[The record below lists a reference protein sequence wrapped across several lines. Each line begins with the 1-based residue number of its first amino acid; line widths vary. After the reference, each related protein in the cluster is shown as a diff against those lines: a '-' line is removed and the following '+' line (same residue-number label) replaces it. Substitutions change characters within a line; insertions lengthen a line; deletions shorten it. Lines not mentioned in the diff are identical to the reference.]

1 MKITVVAPQPV
12 PPNWGGAERATE
24 GLVHHLAEHAG
35 HEAELVR
42 LPVPEST
49 LHEVI
54 DGYRRFSRL
63 DLSGSDAVISCK
75 YPAWITPH
83 EHHRLLMFHPLR
95 GLYDTYRTFRLPYT
109 VDTGERAV
117 RRLVELAEG
126 EPDRDRLDEL
136 FGAYDDAVAQLG
148 ADHPCFSLPGP
159 LARTLVHHLDLVAL
173 VPDSIE
179 RHLTLSSTV
188 AARPGYLP
196 HGVMPLVAHLPSDLP
211 TVERHDPVHL
221 VTASRLDGPKRLDL
235 LIAAFRRTDVE
246 VPLVIAGTGPQ
257 ETALRDMAEGDERI
271 RFAGFVSDDEL
282 AELYGRAIAVP
293 FVPLDE
299 DLGLITLEAM
309 AAGAPVI
316 TCTDS
321 GGPTELV
328 ADGATGWVVPPTVDA
343 LAAAIEEAVADPE
356 RTTDLGARGRRR
368 GRLVSWDRVARRLLD
383 GLEEPAP
390 PATAPPVAPS
400 TTAAPGGT
408 RPKVVV
414 ATTFALEPA
423 LGGGQ
428 IRARNLYQALNEFAD
443 VEVVCLAPADARSGS
458 RELAPGFVETVVP
471 RSWEHQ
477 RRENTS
483 SQDLGV
489 PTGDVMIGELI
500 EWTPAY
506 PEALA
511 RAAAGA
517 DALVLA
523 EPYQLPSVRAAG
535 IDLPIVYDAYNV
547 EAGLKRSVFPPTAKG
562 RELLAAVED
571 VEAAAMRAATL
582 VVACS
587 PQDATELAERYPDGT
602 ERKVLV
608 VGNGVDPDQTPF
620 TAPAAR
626 RRVNRAWL
634 DRFAAFADA
643 NRPHT
648 DTMGVFI
655 GSHHPPNLDAVDLL
669 CDVAAER
676 PHLVVLLCGSHTL
689 ALYGRRLPPNVV
701 SMGVVT
707 APVKAALLRAADVA
721 FNPMRIGSG
730 TNLKILEYLAAGAP
744 VLSTPF
750 GARGLEVVDGEHLV
764 LAEPGDWPSA
774 LDRMMADTDGLE
786 HRARAG
792 RALIEQ
798 RYSWSALGRSFAD
811 AVAPLVGVEGRSPT

>member
-1 MKITVVAPQPV
+1 MKITVVHPEPV

-24 GLVHHLAEHAG
+24 GLVRHLSDHTP
-35 HEAELVR
+35 HDAELVR

-54 DGYRRFSRL
+54 DGYRRFSQL

-75 YPAWITPH
+75 YPAWIAPH

-95 GLYDTYRTFRLPYT
+95 GLYDTYRAFRLPYE
-109 VDTGERAV
+109 VDRGEPV
-117 RRLVELAEG
+117 IDRLVELTDA
-126 EPDRDRLDEL
+126 EPDRDRLGGLWE
-136 FGAYDDAVAQLG
+136 AYDDAVARLG
-148 ADHPCFSLPGP
+148 ADHPAFSLPGP
-159 LARTLVHHLDLVAL
+159 LARRLVHHLDLVAL

-188 AARPGYLP
+188 ASRPGYLP

-211 TVERHDPVHL
+211 TVERHDPIHF

-235 LIAAFRRTDVE
+235 LIAAFRRTTVE
-246 VPLVIAGTGPQ
+246 VPLVIAGSGPQ
-257 ETALRDMAEGDERI
+257 ETMLADMAEGDERI
-271 RFAGFVSDDEL
+271 RFAGFVTDDEL
-282 AELYGRAIAVP
+282 AELYSRAIAVP

-328 ADGATGWVVPPTVDA
+328 ANGSTGWVVPPTVDA
-343 LAAAIEEAVADPE
+343 LAGAIEEAVADPD
-356 RTTDLGARGRRR
+356 RTTELGARGQRR
-368 GRLVSWDRVARRLLD
+368 GRLVTWDRVTRRLLD
-383 GLEEPAP
+383 GLEAPAGSSPSAP
-390 PATAPPVAPS
+390 PSGSQAPAT
-400 TTAAPGGT
+400 GGP

-414 ATTFALEPA
+414 ATTFTLEPA

-428 IRARNLYQALNEFAD
+428 IRARNLYEALTAFAD
-443 VEVVCLAPADARSGS
+443 VEVVSLAPADSRSGS
-458 RELAPGFVETVVP
+458 RELAPRFVETVVP

-477 RRENTS
+477 RRENAS
-483 SQDLGV
+483 SQHLGV
-489 PTGDVMIGELI
+489 PTGDVMIRELI

-506 PEALA
+506 TEALA
-511 RAAAGA
+511 AAAAGA

-523 EPYQLPSVRAAG
+523 EPYQLPAVEAAG
-535 IDLPIVYDAYNV
+535 IELPIIYDAYNV
-547 EAGLKRSVFPPTAKG
+547 EADLKRSVFPPTAKG
-562 RELLAAVED
+562 RELLTAVTDIEAGAM
-571 VEAAAMRAATL
+571 AAADLA
-582 VVACS
+582 VACS
-587 PQDATELAERYPDGT
+587 ADDADELATRYPDGT

-620 TAPAAR
+620 TAPSAR

-634 DRFAAFADA
+634 DHYAAFADPD
-643 NRPHT
+643 RPHT
-648 DTMGVFI
+648 DTVGLFI

-669 CDVAAER
+669 CDLASVR

-689 ALYGRRLPPNVV
+689 ALHGRRLPPNVV

-707 APVKAALLRAADVA
+707 APVKAALLRTADVA

-730 TNLKILEYLAAGAP
+730 TNLKILEYLAAGVP

-750 GARGLEVVDGEHLV
+750 GARGLDVVDGEHLV
-764 LAEPGDWPSA
+764 LAEPGDWPEA
-774 LDRMMADTDGLE
+774 LDRMLADTDGID
-786 HRARAG
+786 HRTRAG
-792 RALIEQ
+792 RDLVEEH
-798 RYSWSALGRSFAD
+798 YSWPALGTRFAD
-811 AVAPLVGVEGRSPT
+811 AVARVALRS